1 MNCETVSDEIPA
13 NKVKVSFARES
24 EQETRAGNLPHKTS
38 PSMSITL
45 RFQARERSLTG
56 VDTDPS
62 ATPVSSDTDG
72 IVEEEGAEPCRM
84 DVSAGRV
91 SASASNSLRFRILR
105 IN

>member
-13 NKVKVSFARES
+13 NKVKVSFAREPGREAS
-24 EQETRAGNLPHKTS
+24 AGNTPHKTS

-45 RFQARERSLTG
+45 RFQARDRSLTG

-62 ATPVSSDTDG
+62 VTPVSGDTDG
-72 IVEEEGAEPCRM
+72 IVEEENGEPCRV
-84 DVSAGRV
+84 DVSAGRG
-91 SASASNSLRFRILR
+91 SASASNSLRFRIFR